1 MKLSPQGTITALMHK
16 GIYELDYNAKV
27 LWKMPKNAA
36 KHPDSVEYYHHEFT
50 RLANGHY
57 MVLGDEKFEWE
68 KPISPDSNFVLAPD
82 AKPLTGTMPLKTITF
97 GTIVE
102 YDQNN
107 AVVWA
112 WRSSDYFRNAD
123 ACFFKVPQGVVD
135 VHENAFFFDEKKK
148 LIYVSFK
155 GINRVLAVTYPE
167 GKVSDVYGPIYTPG
181 GMSDA
186 NEHINTFFCGQ
197 HSCRISH
204 DGHLYLF
211 NNNNCRPGAWPT
223 IVMLRQTGNKMER
236 VWEYECNI
244 DYVGIKFP
252 KPYIFPI
259 GGNVFELPDGSFLV
273 SMSGPTSCTFIVN
286 KNKQI
291 LWSVV
296 SEKRMGNANQW
307 MPMISYRASMVTRKE
322 LEQLIWKAEKK

>member
-1 MKLSPQGTITALMHK
+1 
-16 GIYELDYNAKV
+16 
-27 LWKMPKNAA
+27 
-36 KHPDSVEYYHHEFT
+36 
-50 RLANGHY
+50 
-57 MVLGDEKFEWE
+57 
-68 KPISPDSNFVLAPD
+68 VLAPD